1 MRRRR
6 FRDVGRA
13 VESVLEV
20 MHEMIRTRR
29 REFASGA
36 PPQSD
41 ILSLMI
47 RSAEEEGS
55 KLSMTYDELVSY

>member
-1 MRRRR
+1 MRRLR
-6 FRDVGRA
+6 FRDVGRT
-13 VESVLEV
+13 VESVLEI

-41 ILSLMI
+41 ILCPMI

-55 KLSMTYDELVSY
+55 MLIMTDDELVSY